1 MVFGKHSPSAHVQFY
16 LILQDIFQLVEKLF
30 SYHVENHW
38 VRQDYT
44 TKTSREWEMKE
55 LLRFGDFPSSFY
67 HLLSNVIEISVT
79 YRLRHAR
86 KARMCECA
94 CIHRCRQNHR
104 AQILDA
110 FFFLFWALMPEQ
122 TDTPCASP
130 PINRNKSHSAS
141 SVSLEKL
148 HHPAGITNWYWMGR
162 WWVDRGNL

>member
-1 MVFGKHSPSAHVQFY
+1 MLILMAVTYLKKVRAGPLLLLLLFFKQHLGDEKTSCWTVGENWIEDVSHRWLNMLFGKHSPSAHVQFY

-79 YRLRHAR
+79 YRL
-86 KARMCECA
+86 KEGKDVWMRM
-94 CIHRCRQNHR
+94 
-104 AQILDA
+104 
-110 FFFLFWALMPEQ
+110 
-122 TDTPCASP
+122 
-130 PINRNKSHSAS
+130 
-141 SVSLEKL
+141 
-148 HHPAGITNWYWMGR
+148 HPQMLAAP
-162 WWVDRGNL
+162 